1 MGRYRVNVKYSIEL
15 SSDKSKVIKN
25 FWMHKGARR
34 KLYLDEQR
42 IRNITLQIQT
52 NL

>member
-15 SSDKSKVIKN
+15 SSDKSKVIRN
-25 FWMHKGARR
+25 FWMHKDVRR

-42 IRNITLQIQT
+42 IWNITLQIQT